1 MKKRDFQ
8 LIDTSDTQISV
19 TLWTKQAEE
28 FGNNAAGLLQSQIWV
43 MLTLQS
49 SKSLIV
55 HLLILKVKY
64 DSLGYNIIISDNVL
78 QIFTMMNSGHPCIF
92 FDLSISKL

>member
-28 FGNNAAGLLQSQIWV
+28 FGNTAAGLLQSQILF

-64 DSLGYNIIISDNVL
+64 DSLGYTVGIWIRNI
-78 QIFTMMNSGHPCIF
+78 QITETFGYQTFESSLLKPWP
-92 FDLSISKL
+92 D